1 MRERR
6 NFQMFD
12 PQSEGKL
19 PPQAPDLEQAIL
31 GSMLIDCERSISE
44 VGDLLIPEAFYVH
57 AHSIIFTAIRDLYAL
72 GSTVDLLT
80 VTHELKKRGELELT
94 GGPVYLSQLTNRVC
108 NHRHIHGHTLIVLQ
122 EFIARETIRLNQE
135 AMKSAYDGDDVFDL
149 IPEQIAK
156 LEASIAQ
163 SVRKRATSYADAEAE
178 QLSKIDEPK
187 ELMHTSGFRS
197 LDRIIGGFL
206 PGTLTIVAGRPGMG
220 KTSFAFSAVSEG
232 AEQGHGRGL
241 FSLELNEAQGQA
253 RLFSRRGKVPLED
266 IVNSNMTAD
275 QIQKR
280 HTGLAGSANLP
291 LWIRYDTGLTIADIK
306 AEITR
311 LMRQHGVRQFV
322 IDQLNWIA
330 PPKAQNRDAAVGE
343 ITRGLKMIALQLDV
357 AIILL
362 SQLSRAVETR
372 GGDKRPHLSD
382 LRDSGNIEQDA
393 QVVLFPYRPEY
404 YGITEDD
411 HGSTIGLMEVIV
423 AKNSNGPLGSVR
435 LWFDPPTAS
444 VREEVERMEQPFDIS
459 GPFRHP
465 DNRIEP
471 DNSAPF

>member
-1 MRERR
+1 MRERVATR
-6 NFQMFD
+6 RPVPLTNND
-12 PQSEGKL
+12 AKL

-31 GSMLIDCERSISE
+31 GSMLIDCERSMSE
-44 VGDLLIPEAFYVH
+44 VGDLLMPEAFYVH
-57 AHSIIFTAIRDLYAL
+57 AHSLLFTAIRDLYAL
-72 GSTVDLLT
+72 GSTVDMLT
-80 VTHELKKRGELELT
+80 VTHELKKRGELEIV
-94 GGPVYLSQLTNRVC
+94 GGPVYISQLTNRVC

-135 AMKSAYDGDDVFDL
+135 AMNSAYDGEDVFDL

-163 SVRKRATSYADAEAE
+163 SVRKRATSYAEAEAE
-178 QLSKIDEPK
+178 QLTKMDDPK
-187 ELMHTSGFRS
+187 ELTHTSGFRC
-197 LDRIIGGFL
+197 LDEITGGYMF
-206 PGTLTIVAGRPGMG
+206 GTLTIIAARPGMG
-220 KTSFAFSAVSEG
+220 KTSFAFSSVSEA

-241 FSLELNEAQGQA
+241 FSLELNDGQGQA
-253 RLFSRRGKVPLED
+253 RFFSRRGKVPLED
-266 IVNSNMTAD
+266 IVKSKMTPE
-275 QIQKR
+275 QIAKR
-280 HTGLAGSANLP
+280 HQSQAESGKLP
-291 LWIRYDTGLTIADIK
+291 LWIRYDTNLTIADIK

-311 LMRQHGVRQFV
+311 LMRQHGVRHFV

-357 AIILL
+357 AIVLL
-362 SQLSRAVETR
+362 CQLSRAVETR

-411 HGSTIGLMEVIV
+411 HGSTVGLMEVIV
-423 AKNSNGPLGSVR
+423 AKNSNGPLGTVR

-444 VREEVERMEQPFDIS
+444 VREEYERMQPFDVS
-459 GPFRHP
+459 GPFRHTNETET
-465 DNRIEP
+465 DNT
-471 DNSAPF
+471 APF